1 MATRFQE
8 FMSIKK
14 LSKRVTALSCL
25 YVKIQFFM
33 FLQDISNI
41 SVDGNLYSGMTRPF

>member
-25 YVKIQFFM
+25 YVKIQFFDV
-33 FLQDISNI
+33 FAGHLKYFS
-41 SVDGNLYSGMTRPF
+41 